1 MAIGEVMGSGAGRVL
16 AMAMAALALG
26 RAPALQARHV
36 PPRDALQEAV
46 DAVSGGMGQRRLVL
60 LGEMH
65 GPREI
70 PRRVAGLAECFS
82 LDGLVLLA
90 LEIHASEHRAL
101 ADCLD
106 GAGGDQARER
116 LRQRPFWSVPPQRN
130 DGRRSEDMLDL
141 VERMRQLRG
150 QGRDVAILP
159 FDVANGGSGGSQPR
173 DRACRPTCARRGA
186 RCRAGAC
193 WCGRAMCTPCVPGPA
208 YAPVQMQAPTGAYR
222 RLWRRSPST
231 SARHPARS
239 GPVPMRA
246 AGRCGSPLACRG
258 AMGADEAFHCRVVPP
273 RFSVARPGCRTLMPT
288 GPAIEG
294 GGRPFF
300 PGRVSRARARPRA
313 VRAGGSTG

>member
-1 MAIGEVMGSGAGRVL
+1 MGSGAGRVL

-26 RAPALQARHV
+26 HVPALQAQHV

-46 DAVSGGMGQRRLVL
+46 DAVSGCMGQRRLVL

-65 GPREI
+65 GTREI
-70 PRRVAGLAECFS
+70 PRLVTRLAERFS
-82 LDGLVLLA
+82 LDGPVLLA

-101 ADCLD
+101 ADYLD

-173 DRACRPTCARRGA
+173 
-186 RCRAGAC
+186 
-193 WCGRAMCTPCVPGPA
+193 GRAMAAHLRKAWSALPRGRMLVLAGNVHAMRARPA
-208 YAPVQMQAPTGAYR
+208 YAPAQMQEPAGAY
-222 RLWRRSPST
+222 LQDLAPVSIDIGAASGAFWACPD
-231 SARHPARS
+231 AGC
-239 GPVPMRA
+239 GPVRIIPGMP
-246 AGRCGSPLACRG
+246 AGT
-258 AMGADEAFHCRVVPP
+258 MDADEAFHCRVVLP
-273 RFSVARPGCRTLMPT
+273 RFSVARPV
-288 GPAIEG
+288 A
-294 GGRPFF
+294 GR
-300 PGRVSRARARPRA
+300 
-313 VRAGGSTG
+313 